1 MRKSENSLINEREAI
16 EMVKS
21 LSMMNNV
28 VELCAKYR
36 ERIFGKDA
44 TSKDFKDSFV
54 INNCIENFN
63 GEAEELMSEDIT
75 SLDQSQGKT
84 SKSVNFRSDC
94 YEKICTYSKLLNV
107 PESEICRR
115 ILYYMLDA
123 KHVNTDNNIQLA
135 SLKSKVV
142 LLQKQIE
149 ASMQTL
155 TDILKEIDS
164 IEGR

>member
-1 MRKSENSLINEREAI
+1 
-16 EMVKS
+16 MVKS
-21 LSMMNNV
+21 VSMMNNV
-28 VELCAKYR
+28 VEVCAKHR
-36 ERIFGKDA
+36 ERIYGKDA
-44 TSKDFKDSFV
+44 TAKDFKDSFV

-63 GEAEELMSEDIT
+63 GKAEELMSDDIT
-75 SLDQSQGKT
+75 YLDQSQGKT

-123 KHVNTDNNIQLA
+123 KNGNEGNRIQLTV
-135 SLKSKVV
+135 LKSKVA
-142 LLQKQIE
+142 LLQTQIE

-155 TDILKEIDS
+155 TEILKEINT
-164 IEGR
+164 IEER

>member
-1 MRKSENSLINEREAI
+1 MI
-16 EMVKS
+16 KS

-28 VELCAKYR
+28 VDICVEHR
-36 ERIFGKDA
+36 ERIYGKNTTA
-44 TSKDFKDSFV
+44 KDFKDSFI
-54 INNCIENFN
+54 INNCIANFN
-63 GEAEELMSEDIT
+63 GKPEDLMGEEIT
-75 SLDQSQGKT
+75 QLDQAQGKT

-115 ILYYMLDA
+115 ILLYMLDA
-123 KHVNTDNNIQLA
+123 EIGDSNDIVQLA
-135 SLKSKVV
+135 ALKSKVI
-142 LLQKQIE
+142 LLQTQIE

-155 TDILKEIDS
+155 VEIMKEIET

>member
-1 MRKSENSLINEREAI
+1 
-16 EMVKS
+16 MVKS
-21 LSMMNNV
+21 VSMMNNV
-28 VELCAKYR
+28 VEVCAKHR
-36 ERIFGKDA
+36 ERIYGKDA
-44 TSKDFKDSFV
+44 TPKDFKDSFV
-54 INNCIENFN
+54 INNCIEKFN
-63 GEAEELMSEDIT
+63 GKAEELMSDDIT

-123 KHVNTDNNIQLA
+123 QPGNTENNIQLA
-135 SLKSKVV
+135 ALKSKVV
-142 LLQKQIE
+142 LLQTQIE

-155 TDILKEIDS
+155 TEILKEINT
-164 IEGR
+164 IERR